1 MIETLLAPFR
11 YSFMQTGLLAVVLVG
26 VPCAVLG
33 AYVVLRRMAFIGD
46 ALAHTV
52 LPGLVVAYLL
62 GWSLSGGAIIAGVV
76 TATLIAWLA
85 RRQEVREDT
94 AIGIVFTGMFA
105 LGILL
110 ISTVRSFRD
119 FSHMLFGNILGVT
132 PQNLQLMA
140 VIALFVLA
148 TLAIFHKELELSSA
162 DPVYARVVG
171 IPVDRLTFLLLILLA
186 FCVVIGIQVV
196 GVVLTSA
203 LLVTPA
209 AAASLLTRRLVRM
222 MALGALF
229 AVTAGVVGLYASYYL
244 HVSSGAAIVLTCTL
258 IFGAAWGV
266 RTLRTAGS
274 AG

>member
-1 MIETLLAPFR
+1 
-11 YSFMQTGLLAVVLVG
+11 
-26 VPCAVLG
+26 
-33 AYVVLRRMAFIGD
+33 
-46 ALAHTV
+46 
-52 LPGLVVAYLL
+52 
-62 GWSLSGGAIIAGVV
+62 
-76 TATLIAWLA
+76 
-85 RRQEVREDT
+85 
-94 AIGIVFTGMFA
+94 
-105 LGILL
+105 
-110 ISTVRSFRD
+110 
-119 FSHMLFGNILGVT
+119 MLFGNILGVT
-132 PQNLQLMA
+132 QQNLQLMA
-140 VIALFVLA
+140 IIAAVVLA
-148 TLAIFHKELELSSA
+148 ALAIFHKELELSSA
-162 DPVYARVVG
+162 DPIYARVIG

-244 HVSSGAAIVLTCTL
+244 QVSSGAAIVLTCTL